1 MDKEMLMAKIAE
13 CERQKEQIKVLQ
25 ASEKVLR
32 LEILKE
38 LFGENCVGSMKCIV
52 GKVMVKGTYTLEH
65 NVDSKGFAAAL
76 AADNIP
82 DECMDGI
89 RTKYELDKKG
99 YDNLDEE
106 FQLILDDFITTKP
119 ALPSIEFSAVVE
131 DDE

>member
-1 MDKEMLMAKIAE
+1 MERELLLAKIAE

-25 ASEKVLR
+25 ASEKNLR
-32 LEILKE
+32 LEILNE
-38 LFGENCVGSMKCIV
+38 LFGENNIGSKKTIV
-52 GKVMVKGTYTLEH
+52 GGIMVKGTYTLEH
-65 NVDSKGFAAAL
+65 KVDSKGFAAAL

-106 FQLILDDFITTKP
+106 FQLIIDDYITTKP
-119 ALPSIEFSAVVE
+119 ALPSIEFSKVVE